1 MLWLRYRLRMLSK
14 ARAAGPRGHDGGSVP
29 GGEVEGTAGAL
40 PGRGVGFRPSARIFR
55 RFLDNRTAVFGLGI
69 LVVLV
74 AAAVLAGVVAPNSP
88 TPSPPDLSLA
98 LKPGFWSPGA
108 APGMPLGTD
117 ALGRCVLSRIIFGAR
132 VSLSAGFVAVGISL
146 VLGITLGVT
155 AGYFGGWVDS
165 ALMRIVD
172 IMFAFPALLLAIVI
186 VAVIGQGLD
195 KAMIAI
201 GVVYTPQMARIIR
214 SSVLYIKEMEY
225 IEVQRAIGS
234 TNLRVIF
241 RHVLP
246 NSVAPVIVYGT
257 LMLAT
262 AILDM
267 AALGFLGLGA
277 QPPTPEWG
285 SMLSK
290 SYQYIVGGA
299 WWAATFPGVAILF
312 SVLGLN
318 LLGDGLRDV
327 LDPRLKT

>member
-1 MLWLRYRLRMLSK
+1 ML
-14 ARAAGPRGHDGGSVP
+14 
-29 GGEVEGTAGAL
+29 
-40 PGRGVGFRPSARIFR
+40 R
-55 RFLDNRTAVFGLGI
+55 RFRNNKSAMFGLII
-69 LVVLV
+69 LVFLVLC
-74 AAAVLAGVVAPNSP
+74 AALADLIAPNNP
-88 TPSPPDLSLA
+88 IPSPPDLSIA
-98 LKPGFWSPGA
+98 LKPGFWKEEGV
-108 APGMPLGTD
+108 PGMPLGTD
-117 ALGRCVLSRIIFGAR
+117 ALGRCVLSRIIYGAR
-132 VSLSAGFVAVGISL
+132 VSLSVGFVAVGISL
-146 VLGITLGVT
+146 ILGITLGIIS
-155 AGYFGGWVDS
+155 GYFGGWVDS
-165 ALMRIVD
+165 TLMRIVD

-201 GVVYTPQMARIIR
+201 GIVYTPQMARIIR

-225 IEVQRAIGS
+225 IEVQTAVGS
-234 TNLRVIF
+234 SHLRVIF

-262 AILDM
+262 AILDC

-285 SMLSK
+285 AMLSK
-290 SYQYIVGGA
+290 SYSYIVSGA
-299 WWAATFPGVAILF
+299 WWAATFPGIAILF

-318 LLGDGLRDV
+318 LLGDGLRDI

>member
-1 MLWLRYRLRMLSK
+1 MSPMSSSKNAFKNLFSKRDTATELADQVRM
-14 ARAAGPRGHDGGSVP
+14 RGGAGM
-29 GGEVEGTAGAL
+29 
-40 PGRGVGFRPSARIFR
+40 IR
-55 RFLDNRTAVFGLGI
+55 RFRNNKSAMFGLSLI
-69 LVVLV
+69 VFLVL
-74 AAAVLAGVVAPNSP
+74 LAIFADIIAPNNP
-88 TPSPPDLSLA
+88 IPSPPDLSLA
-98 LKPGFWSPGA
+98 LKPGFWSEEGV
-108 APGMPLGTD
+108 PGMPLGSD
-117 ALGRCVLSRIIFGAR
+117 ALGRCVLSRLIYGAR

-146 VLGITLGVT
+146 ILGIAMGTI

-165 ALMRIVD
+165 TIMRFVD

-201 GVVYTPQMARIIR
+201 GIVYTPQMARIIR

-225 IEVQRAIGS
+225 IEVQKAVGS
-234 TNLRVIF
+234 SNLRVIF
-241 RHVLP
+241 KHVIP

-262 AILDM
+262 AILDA

-277 QPPTPEWG
+277 RPPTPEWG
-285 SMLSK
+285 AMLSK
-290 SYQYIVGGA
+290 SYQYIVSGA

-318 LLGDGLRDV
+318 LLGDGLRDI